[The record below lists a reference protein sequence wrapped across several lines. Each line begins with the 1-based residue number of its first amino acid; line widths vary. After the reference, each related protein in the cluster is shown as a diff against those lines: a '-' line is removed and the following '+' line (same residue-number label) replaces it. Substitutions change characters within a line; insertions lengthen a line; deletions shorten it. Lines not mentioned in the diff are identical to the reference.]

1 MPPSRCTHSIIRAGW
16 LEAGYNAHSVLQCFR
31 FYPRKHT
38 HTHTKAQTE
47 KKPKRVFYTS
57 VARRWRWR
65 WSAEISSRSS
75 TFLVDDRHHRT
86 PLCSSSP
93 TLGLPLPVPDTACSS
108 YTMPAA
114 SGWVDYACIMPHR
127 AVPACSRPCCMCAAR
142 ERDCSAMVGVG
153 RAAHKAARCGWV
165 GWGDGCCS
173 HVITT
178 PPPAPSLLLFH
189 SPLSITESPVRSM
202 SQCSLQQQAAVPACT
217 VLPALCLVAVSN
229 YENVDCATDVHRSIN
244 FHSAF
249 SRLVSVVCRRT
260 WLCFI
265 SLPPHTA
272 LPRACLTL
280 FVVFPH

>member
-1 MPPSRCTHSIIRAGW
+1 MCRPLVVHIQLYVPVGRKLAIMHIVYYSAFAFIHASTHT
-16 LEAGYNAHSVLQCFR
+16 
-31 FYPRKHT
+31 HT

-142 ERDCSAMVGVG
+142 ERLQCNGG
-153 RAAHKAARCGWV
+153 CWP
-165 GWGDGCCS
+165 CCS
-173 HVITT
+173 QSCPVRVGGVRWWLLQSRDHNPSACSQSPPVSLSSLHHRVSSSLHVTVQ
-178 PPPAPSLLLFH
+178 PPAASSSACLHSIASSVPCRRFQLRKRRLRDWRPSIHQF
-189 SPLSITESPVRSM
+189 
-202 SQCSLQQQAAVPACT
+202 SLRVQP
-217 VLPALCLVAVSN
+217 
-229 YENVDCATDVHRSIN
+229 
-244 FHSAF
+244 
-249 SRLVSVVCRRT
+249 SRLG
-260 WLCFI
+260 
-265 SLPPHTA
+265 
-272 LPRACLTL
+272 CL
-280 FVVFPH
+280 